1 MQDKA
6 PTIIDIEASGFGT
19 GSYPV
24 EIGIVLSDGSAH
36 CYLIRPYDDWTH
48 WEAETEKLHRLS
60 RETADR
66 FGMDGGYV
74 AGQLNQYLEG
84 QKVYSDAWEHAS
96 QLLETLFE
104 RAGVSQ
110 KFTLEQ
116 LAEITSDDQQPLW
129 ESTLDHITREL
140 GLKRHRASADA
151 RIIQATWLR
160 TLPVDKAA
168 SS

>member
-6 PTIIDIEASGFGT
+6 PAIIDIEASGFGT

-24 EIGIVLSDGSAH
+24 EIGIVLADGSAH
-36 CYLIRPYDDWTH
+36 CYLIQPYDDWTH

-74 AGQLNQYLEG
+74 ARQLNQYLEG
-84 QKVYSDAWEHAS
+84 QTIYSDAWEHDS
-96 QLLETLFE
+96 QMLSTLFE
-104 RAGVSQ
+104 RAGIPQ
-110 KFTLEQ
+110 QFTLEQ
-116 LAEITSDDQQPLW
+116 LTRITNDEQESLW
-129 ESTLDHITREL
+129 ASTLDHVTKEL

-160 TLPVDKAA
+160 TLPVDRAA